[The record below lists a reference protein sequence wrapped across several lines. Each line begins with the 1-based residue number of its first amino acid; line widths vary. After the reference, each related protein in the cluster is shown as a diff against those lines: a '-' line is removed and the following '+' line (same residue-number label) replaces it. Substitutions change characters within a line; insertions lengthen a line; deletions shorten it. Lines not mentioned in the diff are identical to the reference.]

1 MSTMHARR
9 TTVAMMLGRPVL
21 RKDGSTAGRVAE
33 FLFRGLQSTTH
44 VYALVLTRSG
54 RFRDADAVTVPLSHL
69 QLQTDTSLMLVD
81 SYTPEPLVEDA
92 TTVLLERDVLDQQII
107 DVHGHKVVRVNDVD
121 LVWECADGHACDLR
135 IAEVE
140 VGMRGAMR
148 RLLRG
153 LPAGAVDSV
162 VHRFQPRVIPWEFV
176 DLIDRD
182 PARRVRLTVEQDRLS
197 RMHPS
202 DIADILEDLA
212 PAERD
217 AVFKSLDEEVAAEA
231 LEEVEP
237 RLQRSLLEHMESSRV
252 ADIVEEMDPGAAAD
266 LLSELPVERSDAILQ
281 QMEPEERQEVE
292 ELLEFAE
299 DVAAGMMTSDLV
311 QVPVGAR
318 VATAGIMTSD
328 LVAVPIGATVAD
340 AVQALRDF
348 EGDVETV
355 TEIFITDAEG
365 KLRGVVNLARILLAS
380 GDTSL
385 SEVQEERI
393 HCCRVDMTAK
403 QIAEQFDKYNLR
415 SLAVV
420 EAGDKLEGVIYAEHV
435 IALLREDR

>member
-9 TTVAMMLGRPVL
+9 TTVAMLLGQPVL
-21 RKDGSTAGRVAE
+21 RADGSTAGRVAE

-44 VYALVLTRSG
+44 VYALVLTRTG
-54 RFRDADAVTVPLSHL
+54 RFRNAAAVTVPLHQL
-69 QLQTDTSLMLVD
+69 QLQDNARMVLVD
-81 SYTPEPLVEDA
+81 SYKPEPLVEDA
-92 TTVLLERDVLDQQII
+92 SSVLLERDVLDQQII

-121 LVWECADGHACDLR
+121 LVWECEDGCLCDLR

-140 VGMRGAMR
+140 VGMRGAVR

-153 LPAGAVDSV
+153 LPAGAVESV
-162 VHRFQPRVIPWEFV
+162 VHHFQPRVISWEFV

-217 AVFKSLDEEVAAEA
+217 AVFTSLDEEVAAEA

-237 RLQRSLLEHMESSRV
+237 RLQRSLLEHMEFSRV
-252 ADIVEEMDPGAAAD
+252 ADIVEEMDPAAAAD
-266 LLSELPVERSDAILQ
+266 LLSELPEERSDAILR
-281 QMEPEERQEVE
+281 QMEPEERQDVE

-299 DVAAGMMTSDLV
+299 DVAAG
-311 QVPVGAR
+311 
-318 VATAGIMTSD
+318 IMTSD
-328 LVAVPIGATVAD
+328 LVVVPVGATVAD
-340 AVQALRDF
+340 AVQAMREF
-348 EGDVETV
+348 EGDVEIV
-355 TEIFITDAEG
+355 TEIFVTDPEG

-380 GDTSL
+380 GDTPL
-385 SEVQEERI
+385 GQVQEERI

-403 QIAEQFDKYNLR
+403 KIAEQFDKYNLR

-420 EAGDKLEGVIYAEHV
+420 EPDDRLAGVIYAEHV
-435 IALLREDR
+435 IALLREER

>member
-1 MSTMHARR
+1 MSASHARR
-9 TTVAMMLGRPVL
+9 TTVAMLLGRPVL
-21 RKDGSTAGRVAE
+21 RIDGTPAGRVAE

-44 VYALVLTRSG
+44 VHALVLTRNG
-54 RFRDADAVTVPLSHL
+54 RFRGSESVAVLVEQVSLQPDA
-69 QLQTDTSLMLVD
+69 SLRLNEN
-81 SYTPEPLVEDA
+81 YTPEPLVEDA
-92 TTVLLERDVLDQQII
+92 TCVLLERDVLDQQII
-107 DVHGHKVVRVNDVD
+107 DVYGHKVVRVNDVN
-121 LVWECADGHACDLR
+121 LVWEAEDGRPCALR

-140 VGMRGAMR
+140 VGMRGALR

-153 LPAGAVDSV
+153 LPAAAIESI
-162 VHRFQPRVIPWEFV
+162 VHQFSARVIPWEFV

-197 RMHPS
+197 KMHPS

-217 AVFKSLDEEVAAEA
+217 AVFKSLNEEVAAEA

-237 RLQRSLLEHMESSRV
+237 RLQRSLLEHMDSSRV

-266 LLSELPVERSDAILQ
+266 LLSELSEERSDAILQ

-311 QVPVGAR
+311 SVPVGST
-318 VATAGIMTSD
+318 VSD
-328 LVAVPIGATVAD
+328 AI
-340 AVQALRDF
+340 QAMREF

-355 TEIFITDAEG
+355 TEIFITDPSN
-365 KLRGVVNLARILLAS
+365 KLCGVVNLARILLAS
-380 GDTSL
+380 GDTPL
-385 SEVQEERI
+385 HDVQEERI
-393 HCCRVDMTAK
+393 HCCHVDTTTK
-403 QIAEQFDKYNLR
+403 KIAEQFDKYNLR

-420 EAGDKLEGVIYAEHV
+420 DTDDKLEGVIYAEHV
-435 IALLREDR
+435 IALLREER

>member
-9 TTVAMMLGRPVL
+9 TTVAMLLGRPVL
-21 RKDGSTAGRVAE
+21 REDGSTAGRVAE
-33 FLFRGLQSTTH
+33 FLFRGLQSRTH
-44 VYALVLTRSG
+44 VYALVLTRTG
-54 RFRDADAVTVPLSHL
+54 RFRGAEAVTVPLAQL
-69 QLQTDTSLMLVD
+69 QLRTDASIVLIK
-81 SYTPEPLVEDA
+81 SYTPEPLTEDD
-92 TTVLLERDVLDQQII
+92 TSVLLERDVLDQQII

-121 LVWECADGHACDLR
+121 LVWEYEEGQVCDLR

-140 VGMRGAMR
+140 VGMRGAVR

-153 LPAGAVDSV
+153 LPAEAVESL

-182 PARRVRLTVEQDRLS
+182 PARRVRLNVEQDRLS

-217 AVFKSLDEEVAAEA
+217 AVFTSLDEGIAAEA

-252 ADIVEEMDPGAAAD
+252 ADIVEEMDPAAAAD
-266 LLSELPVERSDAILQ
+266 LLSELPEERSDAILR
-281 QMEPEERQEVE
+281 QMEPEERQEVQ

-299 DVAAGMMTSDLV
+299 DVAAG
-311 QVPVGAR
+311 
-318 VATAGIMTSD
+318 IMTSD
-328 LVAVPIGATVAD
+328 LVAVPVGATVAD
-340 AVQALRDF
+340 AVQALRVF

-355 TEIFITDAEG
+355 TEIFIADAEG

-380 GDTSL
+380 GDTPL
-385 SEVQEERI
+385 TEVQEERI

-403 QIAEQFDKYNLR
+403 HIAEQFDKYNLR

-420 EAGDKLEGVIYAEHV
+420 DSESKLEGVIYAEHV
-435 IALLREDR
+435 IALLREER

>member
-1 MSTMHARR
+1 MSSLRAQR
-9 TTVAMMLGRPVL
+9 TTVAMLMGRPVL
-21 RKDGSTAGRVAE
+21 RTDGSEAGRVAE

-44 VYALVLTRSG
+44 VHALVLTGDG
-54 RFRDADAVTVPLSHL
+54 RLRDGNDAVAV
-69 QLQTDTSLMLVD
+69 
-81 SYTPEPLVEDA
+81 TPGALRLRADGALILEHPSAAEGLIEDES
-92 TTVLLERDVLDQQII
+92 TVLLERDVLDQQII

-121 LVWECADGHACDLR
+121 LIWEFDNTGVCDLR

-140 VGMRGAMR
+140 VGMRGATR

-153 LPAGAVDSV
+153 LPAGAVERV
-162 VHRFQPRVIPWEFV
+162 AHRFQARIIPWEFV

-182 PARRVRLTVEQDRLS
+182 PARRVRLKVEQDRLS

-217 AVFKSLDEEVAAEA
+217 AVFTSLNEEVAAEA
-231 LEEVEP
+231 LEEVDP

-266 LLSELPVERSDAILQ
+266 LLAELPEERSDAILQ

-292 ELLEFAE
+292 DLLEFPE
-299 DVAAGMMTSDLV
+299 DVAAGMMTTDY
-311 QVPVGAR
+311 
-318 VATAGIMTSD
+318 VALRSEAS
-328 LVAVPIGATVAD
+328 AAD
-340 AVQALRDF
+340 AITALRGF

-355 TEIFITDAEG
+355 TEVFLLDDRDR
-365 KLRGVVNLARILLAS
+365 LRGVVNLARILLANGEAPLS
-380 GDTSL
+380 GLQEQRTQCCNLDTTGKKL
-385 SEVQEERI
+385 
-393 HCCRVDMTAK
+393 
-403 QIAEQFDKYNLR
+403 AEQFDKYNLR

-420 EAGDKLEGVIYAEHV
+420 DDDDRLEGVIYAEHV
-435 IALLREDR
+435 ISLLREGR

>member
-1 MSTMHARR
+1 MAAIHARR
-9 TTVAMMLGRPVL
+9 TTVAMLLGRPVL
-21 RKDGSTAGRVAE
+21 RNDGSTVGRVAE

-54 RFRDADAVTVPLSHL
+54 RLRGAEAVTVPVEHL
-69 QLQTDTSLMLVD
+69 QVQPDASLLLAE

-92 TTVLLERDVLDQQII
+92 TSVLLERDVLDQQII

-121 LVWECADGHACDLR
+121 LVWECEEGRACDLR

-148 RLLRG
+148 RLLQG
-153 LPAGAVDSV
+153 LPAGAIESLVQ
-162 VHRFQPRVIPWEFV
+162 RFTPRVIPWEFV

-217 AVFKSLDEEVAAEA
+217 AVFKSLNEEVAAEA
-231 LEEVEP
+231 LEEIEP
-237 RLQRSLLEHMESSRV
+237 KLQRSLLEHMESSRV

-266 LLSELPVERSDAILQ
+266 LLAELSEERSDAILQ

-311 QVPVGAR
+311 SVP
-318 VATAGIMTSD
+318 
-328 LVAVPIGATVAD
+328 LGATVAD
-340 AVQALRDF
+340 AIHAMREF

-355 TEIFITDAEG
+355 TEIFITDGEG
-365 KLRGVVNLARILLAS
+365 RLRGVVNLARILLAS
-380 GDTSL
+380 SETPL
-385 SEVQEERI
+385 HEVQEERI
-393 HCCRVDMTAK
+393 HCCHVDTRTK

-420 EAGDKLEGVIYAEHV
+420 DTDDKLEGVIYAEHV
-435 IALLREDR
+435 IAVLREER

>member
-292 ELLEFAE
+292 ELLDFAE
-299 DVAAGMMTSDLV
+299 DVAAGM
-311 QVPVGAR
+311 
-318 VATAGIMTSD
+318 MTSD